1 MKKRIVA
8 FVLTVLLMT
17 NGIPISSYAE
27 QNQNTADTVKESEMQ
42 EQPDVLEKSETEEE
56 AEAVDKSE
64 TEEQT
69 EASTEG
75 NAEEQQSE
83 AFEEREVEGQE
94 QPEVLQEAETLEQ
107 VEVTELLSQE
117 EQEQFAQKNRNA
129 IADGCYTIR
138 SAVNQ
143 AFVVD
148 VTEGK
153 TTDGANVQ
161 LYRYNETKAQVWKVS
176 HDAEGYV
183 VLVNEKSGKA
193 LDVRNASSMNGTNV
207 WQYTANGT
215 DAQKWIAVKQ
225 PSGCVVL
232 HSALNTNYVL
242 DLYYG
247 QVQNRQN
254 IQIYQE
260 NGTTAQQW
268 KFDEYNENDILAEKN
283 RKVIEDGVYSIRS
296 RTNMGYALDVVG
308 GGTASG
314 ANIQLYNYN
323 ETKAQAWRIS
333 HDEKGYVTLINVKSG
348 KALDVKNASASNR
361 TNICQYD
368 TNGTIAQKWIALKQ
382 QNGSIVFASALD
394 PGYVLDLDCGEAKNG
409 QNIQLYQNNNTKAQ
423 QWVLQVYDEAS
434 ILAAQN
440 RNVIADGVYSI
451 RSQAHTGY
459 ALDVSSAGTKDGT
472 NVQLYQY
479 NGSKA
484 QLWKISHD
492 SAGYVILTNVNSGKV
507 LDVKE
512 GRTSDET
519 NVQQYQYN
527 GSRAQKWIA
536 VKQSDG
542 SITLLSALTA
552 GIALDLHNGVIG
564 NWQNVQIFHVDG
576 TQAQKWI
583 FKRHTNTDDLANAN
597 RGTIG
602 AGTYAIRSAVNQS
615 YTLDV
620 KNGSKDNGANVQV
633 YGYNRTNAQ
642 VWKITE
648 DVDGYLTIE
657 NYKSGKVLDVKNGQA
672 VNRANV
678 QQYDANGT
686 AAQKWIA
693 IRQSDGSVKFV
704 SALNPQLC
712 LDLDNG
718 TVSNGQNIQIYTSNN
733 TKAQRW
739 FVTGA
744 RPLQASPLNTKVVVL
759 DPGHNARFTG
769 AYYYNRQEH
778 VMTLKVAQACKT
790 YLESHYQNIEVYMTR
805 ETAAPLGNTIGDDLW
820 ARVELADQKNADILV
835 SMHFNALNGSQDG
848 ALCFVSGQQNV
859 ASQCQKLGNAI
870 LGKLQGLGLRNRG
883 NQVTA
888 SKDYPGED
896 YYAINRL
903 SARYGIPGI
912 IVEHCFMDN
921 AHDQIYIQS
930 DAALQRLGYA
940 DAQGIAAYFGQ

>member
-1 MKKRIVA
+1 MKKRIAA
-8 FVLTVLLMT
+8 FALTILLVMI
-17 NGIPISSYAE
+17 GIPVSSYAE
-27 QNQNTADTVKESEMQ
+27 QSTAGVVKETEMQ
-42 EQPDVLEKSETEEE
+42 EQQDILEKSEIEKEPETMEEPE
-56 AEAVDKSE
+56 TMKEPE
-64 TEEQT
+64 TEAQLEV
-69 EASTEG
+69 STKREK
-75 NAEEQQSE
+75 EES
-83 AFEEREVEGQE
+83 
-94 QPEVLQEAETLEQ
+94 PEVLQEGKVSEQ
-107 VEVTELLSQE
+107 ADVIESSDGE
-117 EQEQFAQKNRNA
+117 EKGQFAQKNRNV
-129 IADGCYTIR
+129 IADGYYTIR
-138 SAVNQ
+138 SVANHTF
-143 AFVVD
+143 AVD

-176 HDAEGYV
+176 HDVEGYV
-183 VLVNEKSGKA
+183 ILVNEKSGKA
-193 LDVRNASSMNGTNV
+193 LDVRNASAMNGTNV

-225 PSGCVVL
+225 SSGGIVL

-247 QVQNRQN
+247 QVQSGQN

-260 NGTTAQQW
+260 NGTAAQQW
-268 KFDEYNENDILAEKN
+268 QFDEYNEIDILAEKN
-283 RKVIEDGVYSIRS
+283 RNSIADGVYSVRS
-296 RTNMGYALDVVG
+296 QMNTEYVLDVVG
-308 GGTASG
+308 GGTA
-314 ANIQLYNYN
+314 NEINVQLYNYN
-323 ETKAQAWRIS
+323 ETRAQAWRIS

-348 KALDVKNASASNR
+348 KALDVKNASAANKTNIWQYDANR
-361 TNICQYD
+361 TV
-368 TNGTIAQKWIALKQ
+368 AQKWIALKQ

-394 PGYVLDLDCGEAKNG
+394 PRYVLDLDCGETKNS
-409 QNIQLYQNNNTKAQ
+409 QNIQLYLNNGTAAQ
-423 QWVLQVYDEAS
+423 QWVLQVYDELS

-451 RSQAHTGY
+451 RSQVHTGY
-459 ALDVSSAGTKDGT
+459 ALDVSSAGMKDET

-507 LDVKE
+507 LDVKG
-512 GRTSDET
+512 GRTTDET
-519 NVQQYQYN
+519 NVQQYHYN

-542 SITLLSALTA
+542 SIILLSALNA
-552 GIALDLHNGVIG
+552 EIALDLHNGVVE

-576 TQAQKWI
+576 TQAQRWVLK
-583 FKRHTNTDDLANAN
+583 KHTAVDDLANAN

-602 AGTYAIRSAVNQS
+602 TGTYAIRSAVNQS

-620 KNGSKDNGANVQV
+620 KSGSKDNGANAQV

-648 DVDGYLTIE
+648 DADGYLTIE

-672 VNRANV
+672 VKGTNV
-678 QQYDANGT
+678 QQYAANGSM
-686 AAQKWIA
+686 AQKWIA
-693 IRQSDGSVKFV
+693 IRQSDGSMKIV
-704 SALNPQLC
+704 SALNLQLC
-712 LDLDNG
+712 LDLNNG
-718 TVSNGQNIQIYTSNN
+718 TVANGQNVQIYTSNN

-759 DPGHNARFTG
+759 DPGHNAKFTG
-769 AYYYNRQEH
+769 AFYYNRQEH

-805 ETAAPLGNTIGDDLW
+805 ETAAPLGDTIGDDLW

-859 ASQCQKLGNAI
+859 SSQCQKLGNAI

-930 DAALQRLGYA
+930 DTALQRLGYA

>member
-1 MKKRIVA
+1 MKKRMVA

-17 NGIPISSYAE
+17 TGIPISSYAE
-27 QNQNTADTVKESEMQ
+27 QNQNTTDIVEESEIQ

-56 AEAVDKSE
+56 AEAMEKSE

-75 NAEEQQSE
+75 NAEEQSE
-83 AFEEREVEGQE
+83 GFEEREVEGQE

-153 TTDGANVQ
+153 TIDGANVQ

-176 HDAEGYV
+176 HDVEGYV
-183 VLVNEKSGKA
+183 ILVNEKSGKA
-193 LDVRNASSMNGTNV
+193 LDVRNASAMNGTNV

-225 PSGCVVL
+225 SSGGIVL

-247 QVQNRQN
+247 QVQNGQN

-260 NGTTAQQW
+260 NGTVAQQW
-268 KFDEYNENDILAEKN
+268 QFDEYNEIDILAEKN
-283 RKVIEDGVYSIRS
+283 RNIIADGVYSVRS
-296 RTNMGYALDVVG
+296 QMNTEYVLDVVG
-308 GGTASG
+308 GGTANG
-314 ANIQLYNYN
+314 TNVQLYNYN
-323 ETKAQAWRIS
+323 ETRAQAWRIS

-361 TNICQYD
+361 TNIWQYD

-409 QNIQLYQNNNTKAQ
+409 QNIQLYQNNSTKAQ
-423 QWVLQVYDEAS
+423 QWVLQVYDESS

-492 SAGYVILTNVNSGKV
+492 SVGYVILTNVNSGKV

-552 GIALDLHNGVIG
+552 GIALDLHNGIIG

-576 TQAQKWI
+576 TQAQKWV

-602 AGTYAIRSAVNQS
+602 VGTYAIRSAVNQS

-620 KNGSKDNGANVQV
+620 KNGSKDNCANVQV

-718 TVSNGQNIQIYTSNN
+718 TVSNGQNVQIYTSNN

-759 DPGHNARFTG
+759 DPGHNAKFTG
-769 AYYYNRQEH
+769 AFYYNRQEH

-805 ETAAPLGNTIGDDLW
+805 ETAAPLGDTIGDDLW

-835 SMHFNALNGSQDG
+835 SMHFNALNGAQDG

-859 ASQCQKLGNAI
+859 SSQCQKLGNAI
-870 LGKLQGLGLRNRG
+870 LRKLQGLGLRNRG

-930 DAALQRLGYA
+930 DTALQRLGYA